1 LSNKSIGMTT
11 VENPGRVMAT
21 VDVVTGAF
29 SYTGSFIARRLLAA
43 GHQVRTLTNNPSPPP
58 DLAAKVV
65 AAPLDFDD
73 ADGLVR
79 FMRGADTLY
88 NTYWIHSNY
97 GADAF
102 AGAVRRSQRLFAAA
116 REAGIRRLVH
126 ISIANPT
133 MSDHPYYASKAK
145 LEEALRSTGMSY
157 GIVRPTLV
165 YGEGDV
171 LINNIAWVLRHFP
184 IFAIPGDGAYRLQPV
199 HVEDVAAIA
208 VTAGLANDNMAVD
221 AAGPD
226 ILRFDEL
233 VRMMRQAVAS
243 KAVLLKTA
251 PALALAG
258 ARVAGFIARDA
269 LLTREQ
275 LDDLRAELLVSH
287 EPPCG
292 AIRFSEWLPRHQAFL
307 GLRYASAK
315 TRHQPRLS
323 PLRARSR

>member
-1 LSNKSIGMTT
+1 
-11 VENPGRVMAT
+11 MAT

-43 GHQVRTLTNNPSPPP
+43 GRHVRTLTNNPSPPP
-58 DLAAKVV
+58 DLAGRVV
-65 AAPLDFDD
+65 TAPLDFDD
-73 ADGLVR
+73 AEGLVR

-102 AGAVRRSQRLFAAA
+102 ADAVRRSQRLFAAA
-116 REAGIRRLVH
+116 QKAGIRRLVH

-133 MSDHPYYASKAK
+133 ASGHPYYASKAK
-145 LEEALRSTGMSY
+145 LEEALRSSGISY

-199 HVEDVAAIA
+199 HVDDVAAIA
-208 VTAGLANDNMAVD
+208 VTAGLADENLAVD

-226 ILRFDEL
+226 TLRFEEL
-233 VRMMRQAVAS
+233 VRMLRRAVES
-243 KAVLLKTA
+243 RAVLLKTA

-258 ARVAGFIARDA
+258 ARVVGFIARDA

-275 LDDLRAELLVSH
+275 LDDLRAELLISH
-287 EPPCG
+287 EPARG
-292 AIRFSEWLPRHQAFL
+292 IIRFTEWLPRQQAFL
-307 GLRYASAK
+307 GLRYASAQ

-323 PLRARSR
+323 AA

>member
-1 LSNKSIGMTT
+1 
-11 VENPGRVMAT
+11 MAA

-29 SYTGSFIARRLLAA
+29 SYTGSFIARRLIAA
-43 GHQVRTLTNNPSPPP
+43 GHQVNTLTNNPNPPA
-58 DLAAKVV
+58 DLAAKV
-65 AAPLDFDD
+65 AASPLNFDD
-73 ADGLVR
+73 PAGLVR
-79 FMRGADTLY
+79 SMRGADTLY

-102 AGAVRRSQRLFAAA
+102 TDAVRRSQRLFAAA

-133 MSDHPYYASKAK
+133 ASGHPYYASKAA
-145 LEEALRSTGMSY
+145 LEETLRSVGMSY

-184 IFAIPGDGAYRLQPV
+184 IFAIPGDASYRLQPV

-208 VTAGLANDNMAVD
+208 VTAGLRDDNIAVD

-226 ILRFDEL
+226 ILGFETL
-233 VRMMRQAVAS
+233 VRMLRQAVGS
-243 KAVLLKTA
+243 RSLLVKT
-251 PALALAG
+251 PPYLALAG
-258 ARVAGFIARDA
+258 AAIGGFIARDA

-275 LDDLRAELLVSH
+275 LVDLRAELLVSQ
-287 EPPCG
+287 EPARG
-292 AIRFSEWLPRHQAFL
+292 TIRITEWLPRQEASL
-307 GLRYASAK
+307 GRRYASAR
-315 TRHQPRLS
+315 TRHQPRPSGLVHS
-323 PLRARSR
+323 AP

>member
-1 LSNKSIGMTT
+1 
-11 VENPGRVMAT
+11 MAT

-43 GHQVRTLTNNPSPPP
+43 GHQVRTLTNNPNPPA
-58 DLAAKVV
+58 DLAKKV
-65 AAPLDFDD
+65 ARAPLNFDD
-73 ADGLVR
+73 SEGLVR

-88 NTYWIHSNY
+88 HTYWIHSNH

-102 AGAVRRSQRLFAAA
+102 AGAVRRSRRLFAAA

-133 MSDHPYYASKAK
+133 GSDHPYYASKAA
-145 LEEALRSTGMSY
+145 LEDALRSTGIPY

-199 HVEDVAAIA
+199 HVDDVAAIA
-208 VTAGLANDNMAVD
+208 VAAGLGGENLAVD

-226 ILRFDEL
+226 ILTFEAL
-233 VRMMRQAVAS
+233 VRLLRHAVES
-243 KAVLLKTA
+243 RAVLVKTA

-275 LDDLRAELLVSH
+275 LDDLRAELLISRQR
-287 EPPCG
+287 PRG
-292 AIRFSEWLPRHQAFL
+292 TIQFREWLPRQRGLL
-307 GLRYASAK
+307 GYRYASAQ
-315 TRHQPRLS
+315 TRHQPRLA
-323 PLRARSR
+323 PPGRVA

>member
-1 LSNKSIGMTT
+1 
-11 VENPGRVMAT
+11 MAT

-43 GHQVRTLTNNPSPPP
+43 GHQVRTLTNNPTPPP
-58 DLAAKVV
+58 DLAGKV
-65 AAPLDFDD
+65 ASSPLDFDD

-116 REAGIRRLVH
+116 RGAGIRRLVH

-133 MSDHPYYASKAK
+133 ASGHPYYASKAA
-145 LEEALRSTGMSY
+145 LEEALRSTGISY

-199 HVEDVAAIA
+199 HVDDVAAIA
-208 VTAGLANDNMAVD
+208 VTAGLTTDNLVVD

-233 VRMMRQAVAS
+233 VRLLRQAVGS
-243 KAVLLKTA
+243 RAVLVKTA
-251 PALALAG
+251 PTLALAG
-258 ARVAGFIARDA
+258 ARVAGFIAGDA

-287 EPPCG
+287 EPPRG
-292 AIRFSEWLPRHQAFL
+292 VIRFAEWLPRQQAFL
-307 GLRYASAK
+307 GLRYASANS
-315 TRHQPRLS
+315 RHEPRLVAT
-323 PLRARSR
+323 AREHP

>member
-1 LSNKSIGMTT
+1 
-11 VENPGRVMAT
+11 MAT

-43 GHQVRTLTNNPSPPP
+43 GHDVRTLTNNPHPPS
-58 DLAAKVV
+58 DLAERV
-65 AAPLDFDD
+65 ASAPLDFDD
-73 ADGLVR
+73 ADSLVR
-79 FMRGADTLY
+79 FMRGAETLY

-102 AGAVRRSQRLFAAA
+102 AGAARRSQRLFAAA
-116 REAGIRRLVH
+116 RDAGIRRIVH
-126 ISIANPT
+126 ISIANST
-133 MSDHPYYASKAK
+133 MSRHPYYASKAAV
-145 LEEALRSTGMSY
+145 EDALRSTGLAY

-208 VTAGLANDNMAVD
+208 VTTGLAGDSLAVD

-226 ILRFDEL
+226 ILTFETL
-233 VRMMRQAVAS
+233 VRMLRQAVDS
-243 KAVLLKTA
+243 RAVLLKA
-251 PALALAG
+251 PPALALAG

-275 LDDLRAELLVSH
+275 LDDLRAELLISH
-287 EPPCG
+287 EPPRG
-292 AIRFSEWLPRHQAFL
+292 TIRLSDWLPGQQAML
-307 GLRYASAK
+307 GHRYASAQ
-315 TRHQPRLS
+315 TRHQPRVS
-323 PLRARSR
+323 SVERRA

>member
-1 LSNKSIGMTT
+1 
-11 VENPGRVMAT
+11 MAT

-58 DLAAKVV
+58 DLAAKV
-65 AAPLDFDD
+65 AAGPLNFDD
-73 ADGLVR
+73 VDGLAR

-88 NTYWIHSNY
+88 NTYWIHSNC

-102 AGAVRRSQRLFAAA
+102 ADAVQRSRRLLAAA
-116 REAGIRRLVH
+116 CEAGVRRLVH

-133 MSDHPYYASKAK
+133 ASSYPYYASKAEV
-145 LEEALRSTGMSY
+145 EEALRSTGISY

-165 YGEGDV
+165 FGEGDV

-208 VTAGLANDNMAVD
+208 VTSGLAHDNLAVD

-226 ILRFDEL
+226 ILSFVEL
-233 VRMMRQAVAS
+233 VRMLRQAVGS
-243 KAVLLKTA
+243 RTVLLKTA
-251 PALALAG
+251 PALALSG
-258 ARVAGFIARDA
+258 ARVAAFIARDA

-275 LDDLRAELLVSH
+275 LDDLRGELLISH
-287 EPPCG
+287 EPPRG
-292 AIRFSEWLPRHQAFL
+292 TIRFTEWLLRQQAVL
-307 GLRYASAK
+307 GVPYASAR
-315 TRHQPRLS
+315 TRHQPRL
-323 PLRARSR
+323 PPARPVAGEPGR

>member
-1 LSNKSIGMTT
+1 
-11 VENPGRVMAT
+11 MAT

-43 GHQVRTLTNNPSPPP
+43 DRQVRTLTNNPHPPP
-58 DLAAKVV
+58 DLAEKV
-65 AAPLDFDD
+65 ARGPLNFED
-73 ADGLVR
+73 AEGLVR

-133 MSDHPYYASKAK
+133 MSHHSYYASKTAV
-145 LEEALRSTGMSY
+145 EDALRSTGISY

-208 VTAGLANDNMAVD
+208 VTAGLSGDNLTVD

-226 ILRFDEL
+226 ILTFEAL
-233 VRMMRQAVAS
+233 VRMLRQAVAS
-243 KAVLLKTA
+243 RAMLLKTA
-251 PALALAG
+251 PVLALAG

-275 LDDLRAELLVSH
+275 FDDLQAELLISH
-287 EPPCG
+287 EPPRG
-292 AIRFSEWLPRHQAFL
+292 TIQFRDWLARQQGLL

-315 TRHQPRLS
+315 TRHHPRLS
-323 PLRARSR
+323 PPGRIA

>member
-1 LSNKSIGMTT
+1 
-11 VENPGRVMAT
+11 MAN

-43 GHQVRTLTNNPSPPP
+43 GHEVRTLTNNPTPPP
-58 DLAAKVV
+58 DLAGKV
-65 AAPLDFDD
+65 AASPLDFDD
-73 ADGLVR
+73 RDRLVR
-79 FMRGADTLY
+79 CMRGADTLY

-102 AGAVRRSQRLFAAA
+102 AGAVRRSQQLFAAA

-126 ISIANPT
+126 ISIANP
-133 MSDHPYYASKAK
+133 SGSGHPYYASKAA
-145 LEEALRSTGMSY
+145 LEEAVPLTGLSY

-171 LINNIAWVLRHFP
+171 LMNNIAWVLRHFP
-184 IFAIPGDGAYRLQPV
+184 IFAIPGDGAYRVQPV

-208 VTAGLANDNMAVD
+208 VTTGLADDNLTVD

-233 VRMMRQAVAS
+233 VRVLRQAVES
-243 KAVLLKTA
+243 RAVLLKTA
-251 PALALAG
+251 PALALVG
-258 ARVAGFIARDA
+258 ARLAGFIAGDA

-275 LDDLRAELLVSH
+275 LDDLRDELLISQ
-287 EPPCG
+287 EPARG
-292 AIRFSEWLPRHQAFL
+292 AIRFAEWLKRQKAFL

-315 TRHQPRLS
+315 TRHQPRLAPGITRERTS
-323 PLRARSR
+323 

>member
-1 LSNKSIGMTT
+1 
-11 VENPGRVMAT
+11 MAT

-43 GHQVRTLTNNPSPPP
+43 GHQVRTLTNNPTPPP
-58 DLAAKVV
+58 DLAGNV
-65 AAPLDFDD
+65 AASPLDFDD
-73 ADGLVR
+73 ADGLAR

-102 AGAVRRSQRLFAAA
+102 AGAVRRSQQLFAAA
-116 REAGIRRLVH
+116 RSAGIRRLVH

-133 MSDHPYYASKAK
+133 ASGHPYYASKAA
-145 LEEALRSTGMSY
+145 LEEALRSTGISY

-199 HVEDVAAIA
+199 HVDDVAAIA
-208 VTAGLANDNMAVD
+208 VAAGLSRDNLTVD

-233 VRMMRQAVAS
+233 VRMLRQAVES
-243 KAVLLKTA
+243 RAVLLKTA

-258 ARVAGFIARDA
+258 ARVAGFIAGDA
-269 LLTREQ
+269 LLTGEQ
-275 LDDLRAELLVSH
+275 LDDLRGELLISH
-287 EPPCG
+287 EPPRG
-292 AIRFSEWLPRHQAFL
+292 VIRFTEWLPRQQAFL

-323 PLRARSR
+323 PLQERTPERND

>member
-1 LSNKSIGMTT
+1 
-11 VENPGRVMAT
+11 MAT

-43 GHQVRTLTNNPSPPP
+43 GRHVRTLTNNPSPPP
-58 DLAAKVV
+58 DLAGRVV
-65 AAPLDFDD
+65 TAPLDFDD
-73 ADGLVR
+73 AEGLVR

-102 AGAVRRSQRLFAAA
+102 ADAVRRSQRLFAAA
-116 REAGIRRLVH
+116 QKAGIRRLVH

-133 MSDHPYYASKAK
+133 ASGHPYYASKAK
-145 LEEALRSTGMSY
+145 LEEALRSSGISY

-199 HVEDVAAIA
+199 HVDDVAAIA
-208 VTAGLANDNMAVD
+208 VTAGLADENLAVD

-226 ILRFDEL
+226 TLRFEEL
-233 VRMMRQAVAS
+233 VRMLRRAVES
-243 KAVLLKTA
+243 RAVLLKTA

-287 EPPCG
+287 EPPRG
-292 AIRFSEWLPRHQAFL
+292 TIRFTEWLPQQQAFL
-307 GLRYASAK
+307 GLRYASAQ

-323 PLRARSR
+323 PLRARST